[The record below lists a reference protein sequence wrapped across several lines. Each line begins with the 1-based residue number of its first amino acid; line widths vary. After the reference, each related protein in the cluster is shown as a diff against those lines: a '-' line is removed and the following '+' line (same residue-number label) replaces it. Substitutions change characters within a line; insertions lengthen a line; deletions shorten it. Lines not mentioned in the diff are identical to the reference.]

1 MRSRASGDVVVA
13 AQVEDDWEVDGVEE
27 EIAVEVVDELA
38 ALVTDDGGKR
48 KFSLKMKNG

>member
-48 KFSLKMKNG
+48 RFSLRMKKE